1 MLAPDVELMNLMKM
15 VATTKGEPEP
25 EPESE
30 SEPELELELEL
41 GWEP

>member
-25 EPESE
+25 EPE
-30 SEPELELELEL
+30 LELEL
-41 GWEP
+41 G